1 MKDNKTGL
9 LFPEAEK
16 SSQKPTPKKA
26 QKKTSMETALKKI
39 QEATDKKT
47 RLKII
52 TRLVNSKELW
62 VCKVLIQALEDPI
75 EDIRKIIIAELA
87 NREDLDLNL
96 LYPRLHKSPW
106 YVKTGCLQILG
117 LRKNESSLKNIESLV
132 NDPNVEVR
140 RTLAVVLG
148 KIGGKKALDLL
159 AKLSEDDSSFVR
171 TPALQAIQE
180 ASQVKFS

>member
-9 LFPEAEK
+9 LFPETGKAL
-16 SSQKPTPKKA
+16 QTPTPKKSR
-26 QKKTSMETALKKI
+26 KKTSMETALKKI

-52 TRLVNSKELW
+52 TRLVNSKEPW

-75 EDIRKIIIAELA
+75 EDIRKIIVAELA
-87 NREDLDLNL
+87 NREDFDLNL
-96 LYPRLHKSPW
+96 LYKRLHQTPW

-117 LRKNESSLKNIESLV
+117 LRKNASSLKYIESLV
-132 NDPNVEVR
+132 TDPNIEVR
-140 RTLAVVLG
+140 RILAVVLG
-148 KIGGKKALDLL
+148 EIGGKKALAIL

-171 TPALQAIQE
+171 TTAQQAIQE